1 MEKNNKSIRILMSV
15 FLVLLSSCQSNEKY
29 SDAECISFSDFGE
42 VIYLKGDSVA
52 FDDILLKP
60 VKIHLVDS
68 ILIMKNRNTEY
79 AYYIFNILTKKKI
92 GERVS
97 FGIGPNE
104 MIDPRFIPSTDDNAW
119 IFDKN
124 RKILNIC
131 DRQKFL
137 KEENLEINKTIE
149 F

>member
-79 AYYIFNILTKKKI
+79 AYYIFNILTKKNI
-92 GERVS
+92 G
-97 FGIGPNE
+97 
-104 MIDPRFIPSTDDNAW
+104 
-119 IFDKN
+119 
-124 RKILNIC
+124 
-131 DRQKFL
+131 
-137 KEENLEINKTIE
+137 
-149 F
+149 